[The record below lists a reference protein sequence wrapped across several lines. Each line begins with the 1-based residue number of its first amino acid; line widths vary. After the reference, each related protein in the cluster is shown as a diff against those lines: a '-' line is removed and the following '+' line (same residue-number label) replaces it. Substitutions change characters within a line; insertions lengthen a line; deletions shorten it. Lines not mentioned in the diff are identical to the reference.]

1 VSLGIGAAAFV
12 GRAAE
17 LAALEAAFGRTR
29 DGQPSAALIGGEAG
43 VGKSRLVGEFAARR
57 QAAAGTRVLYG
68 YCLEL
73 SAEGLPFAPFT
84 GVLRE
89 LVHDLGADGVAAL
102 LPGGGIR
109 ELARLLPELGEPDLR
124 SDPAEARAR
133 MFEQALALFEHL
145 ADSGPLILVIEDAH

>member
-1 VSLGIGAAAFV
+1 
-12 GRAAE
+12 
-17 LAALEAAFGRTR
+17 
-29 DGQPSAALIGGEAG
+29 
-43 VGKSRLVGEFAARR
+43 
-57 QAAAGTRVLYG
+57 VLYG

-109 ELARLLPELGEPDLR
+109 ELARLLPELGEPDLQ

-145 ADSGPLILVIEDAH
+145 ADSGPVILVIEDVHWSDRSTRDLLAFLIGNQRVLNDVMIVITFRSDELDRTHPLRPVLAELDLVAAPRRISS